1 MEHLLFFL
9 YIIILSTLFAKIEI
23 EVEGKFGWAEKLPTW
38 KTSADHWISK
48 YFLSGRPLTGYHVW
62 IILFMFFMI
71 HFVYLFIGFTLILEL
86 KLLSFF
92 ILFWMFEDFLW
103 FLLNP
108 EFGLANF
115 KSKKIW
121 WHKNNWWLF
130 APRDYF
136 IFIPLGIILYILS
149 FYI

>member
-23 EVEGKFGWAEKLPTW
+23 EIEGKFGWAEKLPTW
-38 KTSADHWISK
+38 KTSPDHWFSK
-48 YFLSGRPLTGYHVW
+48 NFLNSRPLTGYHVW
-62 IILFMFFMI
+62 IVLFMFFMI
-71 HFVYLFIGFTLILEL
+71 HFIYLFVGFTLILEL

-108 EFGLANF
+108 NYGLANF
-115 KSKKIW
+115 KPEKIW
-121 WHKNNWWLF
+121 WHKKHWWLI